1 MKTNGKKVTVKNRK
15 PYERLSEREKRKIV
29 HEVNSGLI
37 GQRACAK
44 KYGLSRNTLSAWIT
58 DFSSFNVKP
67 HEVAK
72 EAISDM
78 TESSKTEILA
88 KQVQDLTKQLEK
100 ANLKINGLQT
110 MIEVSEKELHIKIR
124 KKPGRGGVLP
134 IQ

>member
-1 MKTNGKKVTVKNRK
+1 MKTKGKKVTVKNRK

-37 GQRACAK
+37 GQRASAK

-58 DFSSFNVKP
+58 DFSSFNIKP
-67 HEVAK
+67 HEVAE

-78 TESSKTEILA
+78 TESSKTRILA

-100 ANLKINGLQT
+100 ANLKISGLQT
-110 MIEVSEKELHIKIR
+110 MIEVSEQELHIKIR
-124 KKPGRGGVLP
+124 KKPGTR
-134 IQ
+134 Q